1 MHSPDCKKLSL
12 AGGGAPRAPPEP
24 HSSPR
29 APSWCRHRAREGRA
43 GTERSE
49 CLGGGHRSRL
59 NNARTGGRR
68 AGLRREGDGD
78 GEHFQPLGTGELQT
92 KHLQG
97 LGTKCSPQGQNA
109 APRSEAA
116 PGEGM
121 GSKREAEDGNPQ
133 LLPQGARGGTKRL
146 DLLLMGNL
154 APK

>member
-1 MHSPDCKKLSL
+1 MEMGST
-12 AGGGAPRAPPEP
+12 
-24 HSSPR
+24 SSPWAQGSCKANISR
-29 APSWCRHRAREGRA
+29 AW
-43 GTERSE
+43 
-49 CLGGGHRSRL
+49 
-59 NNARTGGRR
+59 
-68 AGLRREGDGD
+68 
-78 GEHFQPLGTGELQT
+78 
-92 KHLQG
+92 
-97 LGTKCSPQGQNA
+97 GQNA